1 MSNDYIPSPDAE
13 ALTWMQTFSGGISAS
28 VATYDL
34 VAADATAIDAKVDA
48 FASAHAVAANPATRT
63 PVTVNLKEA
72 ARGEAESICR
82 QYAARIKVNAGIS
95 DANKIAIGVRP
106 INTDRVP
113 VPPPAT
119 SPLLNIVLA
128 TPGVQ
133 QLRYADSLTP
143 DSGAKPAG
151 AASLQLF
158 VAVGTAAAIDPDAA
172 DFRGAF
178 TRNPL
183 AVDFAAA
190 DDGKIATYFARWANL
205 KGEVGPWSL
214 PVSMRIAA

>member
-1 MSNDYIPSPDAE
+1 VASDYIPKPDAE
-13 ALTWMQTFSGGISAS
+13 ALIWMQTFAAGISAS

-34 VAADATAIDAKVDA
+34 VAADATAINAAVDA
-48 FASAHAVAANPATRT
+48 FASANSVAASPATRT
-63 PVTVNLKEA
+63 PVSINLRDV
-72 ARGEAESICR
+72 ARDAAESICR
-82 QYAARIKVNAGIS
+82 QYASQIKVNAGIS

-113 VPPPAT
+113 VPPPGT

-133 QLRYADSLTP
+133 QLRFADSLTP
-143 DSGAKPAG
+143 DSGAKPIG
-151 AASLQLF
+151 AASLQVF
-158 VAVGTAAAIDPDAA
+158 VAVGTAAVTDPDAA
-172 DFRGAF
+172 DFKGAF
-178 TRNPL
+178 TRNPV
-183 AVDFAAA
+183 AMDFPAA
-190 DDGKIATYFARWANL
+190 DDGKVATYFARWANS

>member
-1 MSNDYIPSPDAE
+1 MSSDFIPAPDAE
-13 ALTWMQTFSGGISAS
+13 ALTWMQTFAAGIAAS

-34 VAADATAIDAKVDA
+34 VTADATAISAAVNA
-48 FASAHAVAANPATRT
+48 FASAHAVAASPATRT
-63 PVTVNLKEA
+63 PVTINLKDV
-72 ARGEAESICR
+72 ARDLAEQTCR
-82 QYAARIKVNAGIS
+82 QYAIGIKVNGGIS

-106 INTDRVP
+106 INPDRVP
-113 VPPPAT
+113 VPAPGT
-119 SPLLNIVLA
+119 SPLLNIVVA

-133 QLRYADSLTP
+133 QLRFADSLTP

-158 VAVGTAAAIDPDAA
+158 VAIGTAAATDPDAA
-172 DFRGAF
+172 DFKGAF

-183 AVDFAAA
+183 AVDFDAA
-190 DDGKIATYFARWANL
+190 DDGKVATYFARWANP